1 MNSDSNHT
9 PPEASGLSIE
19 LYKLLKAESGN
30 YFDKLQSIWLQK
42 FVLVGTVMAFLATVQ
57 EKLPSYGESIVAP
70 AVAFAVPLL
79 ATLLDIKILEFS
91 LHARL
96 ISRYIG
102 QRYASAQDLA
112 MWEAALWGR
121 SDDKITR
128 ALSQGRS
135 LATVLTAV
143 VPTIALILLSSLS
156 LGAIL
161 HSPWLFVWL
170 GVAAS
175 LAYAAAA
182 YALWNLVLRKE

>member
-1 MNSDSNHT
+1 MDSDSNRK
-9 PPEASGLSIE
+9 PPETGGMSIE
-19 LYKLLKAESGN
+19 LYKLLKSESGD

-42 FVLVGTVMAFLATVQ
+42 FVLVGSVIAFLATVQ
-57 EKLPSYGESIVAP
+57 EKLPSYGNSIVAP

-79 ATLLDIKILEFS
+79 ATLLDIKIVEFS

-102 QRYASAQDLA
+102 QRYASAQDVA
-112 MWEAALWGR
+112 MWESALWGK
-121 SDDKITR
+121 SDDEVSR
-128 ALSQGRS
+128 ALSRGRN
-135 LATVLTAV
+135 LATVLTAA

-156 LGAIL
+156 LGAIF
-161 HSPWLFVWL
+161 HSPSLFAWL

-182 YALWNLVLRKE
+182 YALWNLVLKNE